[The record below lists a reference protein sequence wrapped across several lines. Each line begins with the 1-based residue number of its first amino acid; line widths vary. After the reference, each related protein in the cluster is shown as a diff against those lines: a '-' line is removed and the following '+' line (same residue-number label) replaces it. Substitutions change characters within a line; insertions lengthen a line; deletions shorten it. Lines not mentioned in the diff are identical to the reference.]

1 MNNVGLPN
9 GPQVGAKATAG
20 LPISALSR
28 PRYIFAASVVIFG
41 IIGTFVWTI
50 FLCWCL
56 VDLISVV
63 QAERAEINLLRRTGD
78 RHGLTRAKFLE
89 DDRSAW
95 ATFPSPAHEL
105 K

>member
-56 VDLISVV
+56 VDLIQLFKQSGPKSISSVEQV
-63 QAERAEINLLRRTGD
+63 IVTVLREQNSWKMTGALGQHSRALHMN
-78 RHGLTRAKFLE
+78 
-89 DDRSAW
+89 
-95 ATFPSPAHEL
+95 
-105 K
+105 